1 MLCGSWIR
9 LSRCQRKR
17 SRLLPRPSK
26 RLIQLGSPGCVGK
39 KKFISRL
46 PLLAKEGRME
56 TSPPPCPPAPTEPRV
71 RHPCPRRGRVCA
83 GVSGPCQGGEGP
95 QLVCRGQA
103 TPGQPPELTE
113 PGQGTNGTAP
123 HGQVPTAA
131 LGTSPAPESEGTGS
145 ASPLPT
151 EIRLSV
157 CLWVTGLGG
166 QP

>member
-39 KKFISRL
+39 KKVYFS
-46 PLLAKEGRME
+46 AAA
-56 TSPPPCPPAPTEPRV
+56 TSKGGKDGDEPPALPA
-71 RHPCPRRGRVCA
+71 CPDGAPGPASLPAAWPGVC

-123 HGQVPTAA
+123 HGQAPTAA